1 MIDEAWAGS
10 SPLTRGKHVEEH
22 RDDVGIGLI
31 PAHAG
36 KTRQVSTT
44 EHRSRAHPRSRGENF
59 IPGEIARAED
69 GSSPL
74 TRGKQ
79 EPCGKR
85 RPYVR
90 LIPAHAGK
98 TAPPVSSPT
107 GAGAH
112 PRSRG
117 ENARLERG
125 PPCEWGSSPL
135 TRGKPAR
142 FFAFHTPHGLI
153 PAHAGKTAC
162 ERVLGVH
169 GRAHPRSRG
178 ENGGVSG
185 DALEVEGSSP
195 LTRGKLSPS
204 FHPPVK

>member
-1 MIDEAWAGS
+1 MC
-10 SPLTRGKHVEEH
+10 
-22 RDDVGIGLI
+22 GLI

-36 KTRQVSTT
+36 KTVGDNLLVGAT
-44 EHRSRAHPRSRGENF
+44 RAHPRSRGENSRSRC
-59 IPGEIARAED
+59 PCIASS

-74 TRGKQ
+74 TRGKRSR
-79 EPCGKR
+79 GVAASR
-85 RPYVR
+85 GLW

-98 TAPPVSSPT
+98 TACRAHSTCVHR
-107 GAGAH
+107 AH

-117 ENARLERG
+117 ENSMSCFSSAKFA
-125 PPCEWGSSPL
+125 GSSPL